1 MVSSSVSIEGG
12 ATPIEG
18 DPEAGPR
25 LEPPRG
31 GRWLLVAALAFTF
44 IVALLA
50 ASFTAIS
57 FMISTGAITPDQLR
71 AAEFQTTPQGIE
83 IALGATAVA
92 EVATILVA
100 LLWPWVWSKLAG
112 RKSLGL
118 TEWLAWRKPMGLPLW
133 AAAVIA
139 PLIMLPIGILVGQI
153 FGESQ
158 VDTQV
163 QMFSSPFLRVAASII
178 VVLIA
183 PPAEE
188 FMFRGALYNALLP
201 RQSKSQADGNSWQ
214 RHIIPFVI
222 VSISFALIHLL
233 ADFTRVGSIILI
245 FALSFVL
252 TGMRAYTG
260 STRASVI
267 AHMTWNGLAAVAL
280 ISQNILNLP
289 Q

>member
-1 MVSSSVSIEGG
+1 VVSSSVSVDRG
-12 ATPIEG
+12 AASIEG
-18 DPEAGPR
+18 DPEAAPR

-31 GRWLLVAALAFTF
+31 GRWLLVVALAFTF

-50 ASFTAIS
+50 ASFIAVS
-57 FMISTGAITPDQLR
+57 FMISTGTITPAQLSQSS
-71 AAEFQTTPQGIE
+71 FQTTPEGIE
-83 IALGATAVA
+83 IALAATAVA

-100 LLWPWVWSKLAG
+100 LLWPWMWSILLG
-112 RKSLGL
+112 RKPLGL
-118 TEWLAWRKPMGLPLW
+118 AEWLAWRQPTRLPLW

-163 QMFSSPFLRVAASII
+163 QMFSSPILRVAASII

-188 FMFRGALYNALLP
+188 FMFRGAFYNALFP
-201 RQSKSQADGNSWQ
+201 SQTDLQASANSWQ

-252 TGMRAYTG
+252 TGLRAYTG

-267 AHMTWNGLAAVAL
+267 AHMAWNSLAAVAL